1 MKVNLGSLEL
11 TSPSFAD
18 GDRLPERHTSNGSGV
33 SPALAWSAAPEN
45 TQSFALISHDPDA
58 PLIRGFVH
66 WVAWNIAKEWTGIPE
81 GAADG
86 FLEGL
91 NGYGRTGWAPAAPP
105 AGHGTHRYYFHLYAV
120 DCTMPDT
127 SLSAEQLLDRIDAH
141 VIEQS
146 RLVGTYSNT

>member
-1 MKVNLGSLEL
+1 
-11 TSPSFAD
+11 
-18 GDRLPERHTSNGSGV
+18 
-33 SPALAWSAAPEN
+33 
-45 TQSFALISHDPDA
+45 
-58 PLIRGFVH
+58 
-66 WVAWNIAKEWTGIPE
+66 VAWDISKEWTGIPE
-81 GAADG
+81 GAAGG